1 MVWIELSRW
10 EAFFGS
16 AMDAAD
22 EMSDTMSETSLYSK
36 RSMHSM
42 RPPGSIPGTPG
53 NRNTRPPPYPGS
65 VRRPAG
71 SMRGGSARGLE
82 EAVSDASRD
91 MGGLELEGWDEKFVY
106 KVSAREGNTKLL
118 CVRLVLA
125 SKMRKAS
132 RLHLGR
138 VFFVFWAE
146 VDYYI

>member
-1 MVWIELSRW
+1 MRLSRW

-42 RPPGSIPGTPG
+42 RPPGSTPGTPG
-53 NRNTRPPPYPGS
+53 TRNMRPPPSTG
-65 VRRPAG
+65 RRPAG

-82 EAVSDASRD
+82 EATSEASRD

-106 KVSAREGNTKLL
+106 KVSG
-118 CVRLVLA
+118 
-125 SKMRKAS
+125 
-132 RLHLGR
+132 
-138 VFFVFWAE
+138 
-146 VDYYI
+146 